1 MNSIQ
6 TLDLTYEEA
15 HRELEILKT
24 NKENELLVADST
36 AKPILLREYS
46 ALQIGLDAIKTL
58 DDRNSRLKT
67 SKDYLET
74 IESLKNL
81 KMRNVFNEEE
91 LNAINTG
98 ISALEKL
105 CDLQIKL
112 ENHNKIR

>member
-1 MNSIQ
+1 M
-6 TLDLTYEEA
+6 LDLTYEEA
-15 HRELEILKT
+15 HKELEILKT
-24 NKENELLVADST
+24 NKENELLVENST

-58 DDRNSRLKT
+58 NDRDSRLRT
-67 SKDYLET
+67 SKNYLET
-74 IESLKNL
+74 IESLNNI
-81 KMRNVFNEEE
+81 KMRNIFNEKE

-112 ENHNKIR
+112 ENHNKIK